1 MNMIGRMLVTLS
13 IIGTIIVGIFGAVY
27 EIVGHA
33 KFEQLLSSIGISN
46 GFRLFY
52 LFGTVV
58 LILLIISCLINRQ
71 L

>member
-1 MNMIGRMLVTLS
+1 MNLIGRMLVTLS

>member
-1 MNMIGRMLVTLS
+1 MNMIGRMSVTLS

>member
-1 MNMIGRMLVTLS
+1 MNMIARMLVTLS
-13 IIGTIIVGIFGAVY
+13 IIVGIFGAVY
-27 EIVGHA
+27 EIVGYA

-52 LFGTVV
+52 FFGTVV